1 MKVPPAVAAAL
12 AEPVTVGVPAQA
24 FPFLT
29 VAAGGGAGAVAGVP
43 HCCLLSSTEITVAGG
58 GDELHVA
65 LAGRR
70 PRANLEAHGTAT
82 LLTVAGTTL
91 HSCTLAVAEVVHHE
105 GVLAAAMT
113 VVDHTEDSLGI
124 ELVPLGF
131 TPPAHLAELEHW
143 DVTAA
148 ALEVLGEL
156 RHGEEKT

>member
-1 MKVPPAVAAAL
+1 MVVKVPPAVAAAL

-29 VAAGGGAGAVAGVP
+29 VDDAGVP
-43 HCCLLSSTEITVAGG
+43 HCCLLSSTEIAVSSSSGH
-58 GDELHVA
+58 DELHVA

-70 PRANLEAHGTAT
+70 PRTNLEARGTAT
-82 LLTVAGTTL
+82 LLAVAGTTL

-143 DVTAA
+143 DVTAGALA
-148 ALEVLGEL
+148 AIGRRRDGDV
-156 RHGEEKT
+156 RT